1 MAAGNVNVIRANPRT
16 GNGGTTAPAGKPWA
30 GGQGTGGTSA
40 PKGSNK
46 GPTTGLSGAQK
57 SGWAVAPNKPVS
69 GPTKPG
75 ATGGAAATQTPMPWD
90 SAYELSVGGSNTKYN
105 NSLINIAARRNLLKQ
120 EYGIDAGYNDYQ
132 ANPYSRAALLEQ
144 TFQRANRA
152 SQTSYGSAGQ
162 LYAGSLQNQMS
173 YNRDNRGREDNAMQS
188 AYQSALQDLIDA
200 ETTAGDLRNSEIGDA
215 GWKRIEAA
223 SNADLE
229 PVPDGGKGKSKGNT
243 GAGTYKVKG
252 KKNGIIGLGGGKAL
266 GKGKK

>member
-46 GPTTGLSGAQK
+46 GPTTGLAGAQK

-75 ATGGAAATQTPMPWD
+75 ATGGAAATKTPMPWD

-120 EYGIDAGYNDYQ
+120 EYGIDAGYD
-132 ANPYSRAALLEQ
+132 NPYSKANLLEQ

-152 SQTSYGSAGQ
+152 AQTSYGSAGQ
-162 LYAGSLQNQMS
+162 LYAGSLQNQTS
-173 YNRDNRGREDNAMQS
+173 YNRDNRGREDNAMQA
-188 AYQSALQDLIDA
+188 AYRSALQDLIDA

-223 SNADLE
+223 SSADLE
-229 PVPDGGKGKSKGNT
+229 PVPDGSGKKKG
-243 GAGTYKVKG
+243 G
-252 KKNGIIGLGGGKAL
+252 KKNSATATSKKPTSAKGWASVINRKGGK
-266 GKGKK
+266 K